1 MASFFK
7 TSSLIG
13 IPSPNSTSN
22 LSSKGCGGALGAA
35 PSGTLAC
42 GLLDAAA
49 SFGSSAS
56 ATSSSRATSWPAK
69 LGEYPES
76 SSGKG
81 SAGRA
86 VETGV
91 NLSAGTKLR
100 GLSCSSYWGTYSTT
114 REAQILALRGTLS
127 LHLLM
132 FSGAIRYGTFS
143 RGSQTNI

>member
-42 GLLDAAA
+42 GLLDAA
-49 SFGSSAS
+49 GSSSEGSAS
-56 ATSSSRATSWPAK
+56 ATSAKRATSSPAK
-69 LGEYPES
+69 LGEYPEAL
-76 SSGKG
+76 SGAG

-100 GLSCSSYWGTYSTT
+100 GLICSSY
-114 REAQILALRGTLS
+114 
-127 LHLLM
+127 
-132 FSGAIRYGTFS
+132 
-143 RGSQTNI
+143 

>member
-7 TSSLIG
+7 TSFLIG

-22 LSSKGCGGALGAA
+22 LSSKGCGGALEAV

-42 GLLDAAA
+42 GLLGTAA

-56 ATSSSRATSWPAK
+56 ATSASHTTSSPAK
-69 LGEYPES
+69 LGEYPEAS
-76 SSGKG
+76 SDNG

-100 GLSCSSYWGTYSTT
+100 ELSWGTYSTT
-114 REAQILALRGTLS
+114 RKAQILALRGTLS
-127 LHLLM
+127 LHLLI
-132 FSGAIRYGTFS
+132 FSGVIRYGTFF